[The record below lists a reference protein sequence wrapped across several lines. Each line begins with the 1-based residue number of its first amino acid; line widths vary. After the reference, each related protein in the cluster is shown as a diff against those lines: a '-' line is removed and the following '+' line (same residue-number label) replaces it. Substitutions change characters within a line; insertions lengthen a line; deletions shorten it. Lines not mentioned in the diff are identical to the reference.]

1 MELPST
7 MLSIS
12 WLLFVFVPGL
22 MLRGEFL
29 LPYPSE
35 CDAEEVNADWFYT
48 LLAFPL
54 WTF

>member
-1 MELPST
+1 MELPLT

-12 WLLFVFVPGL
+12 WLLLVFFSGL
-22 MLRGEFL
+22 MLRGVFL

-35 CDAEEVNADWFYT
+35 CDAEEVNVDWFYT